1 MFIVYYIASTILTE
15 GNNVDDTDNDADQN
29 QRYRDIDRGIVIPD
43 EGMIM
48 PFCVLI
54 P

>member
-1 MFIVYYIASTILTE
+1 M
-15 GNNVDDTDNDADQN
+15 DDTDNDADQN
-29 QRYRDIDRGIVIPD
+29 QRYRDIDRGIVITA